1 MSDPPRLR
9 GFISYAHDDAK
20 HFESLRRHL
29 KPVERLVSLNFW
41 TDQDLRAGQVWN
53 DKIAA
58 AILEADVFIVL
69 CSVGALAS
77 DYIFRHELPAI
88 RLRKVNSGKL
98 VVPVVLEQCFWPAFV
113 GSLQVVPTDT
123 ALRVKPIL
131 RWQPQ
136 QEGFHQA
143 STQALK
149 AIQTH
154 FGISPTEVFDWT
166 GGSTP

>member
-1 MSDPPRLR
+1 MQAPPRLS

-20 HFESLRRHL
+20 HFTSLQKHL
-29 KPVERLVSLNFW
+29 VPIERLVGVSFW
-41 TDQDLRAGQVWN
+41 TDHDLRAGQVWN

-58 AILEADVFIVL
+58 AIVSADVFIVL
-69 CSVGALAS
+69 CSVGAFAS

-88 RLRKVNSGKL
+88 RRQKVDHGKL
-98 VVPVVLEQCFWPAFV
+98 VVPVVLEQCSWQAFV

-123 ALRVKPIL
+123 SLRVKPIL

-143 STQALK
+143 ATQALK
-149 AIQTH
+149 AIATH
-154 FGISPTEVFDWT
+154 FSITPTGPFDWI
-166 GGSTP
+166 GGSAP